1 MPVVSR
7 AAVQEA
13 RRDIS
18 FVDKSH
24 KTLRQ
29 IIFIEVRPMGEIEIL
44 SIAVCKHDHPRA
56 VPD

>member
-18 FVDKSH
+18 LVDKSH

-29 IIFIEVRPMGEIEIL
+29 ILFIEVRPMGEIEML
-44 SIAVCKHDHPRA
+44 SIAVCKHDRPGA
-56 VPD
+56 APD